1 MLDDMAID
9 LMYWLEK
16 KILLNSL
23 TNGIKEIFSEE
34 LKNKWD
40 MYLKNKD

>member
-34 LKNKWD
+34 LKNK
-40 MYLKNKD
+40 

>member
-1 MLDDMAID
+1 MAID

-34 LKNKWD
+34 LKNK
-40 MYLKNKD
+40 